1 MHQTIKGIT
10 IMNEQILATGTDRN
24 YAAALDWIKQAAAS
38 GKTLSLPGD
47 EGPAQEDPVAALLP
61 VITSE
66 HATAIVAQQI
76 RETLSAPR
84 PAPAEGVAPADHGT
98 FRYADPYSA
107 RCPDC
112 GNPTGAAAEAR
123 KLLGALGGVSTI
135 AVHLPANTPAQCR
148 SAPRYAMTASVSAI
162 YALSRAPAGAARARS
177 GHCPDYLPNSSRS
190 PEAEQRKPCICPA
203 SGAGLLARDTHRT

>member
-38 GKTLSLPGD
+38 GKTLSLPED
-47 EGPAQEDPVAALLP
+47 EGPAQEELVAALLP

-66 HATAIVAQQI
+66 TAIVAQQI
-76 RETLSAPR
+76 RETLSAPW

-98 FRYADPYSA
+98 FRYADLYSA

-112 GNPTGAAAEAR
+112 DNPTGAAAEAR
-123 KLLGALGGVSTI
+123 KLLG
-135 AVHLPANTPAQCR
+135 R
-148 SAPRYAMTASVSAI
+148 W
-162 YALSRAPAGAARARS
+162 
-177 GHCPDYLPNSSRS
+177 
-190 PEAEQRKPCICPA
+190 AE
-203 SGAGLLARDTHRT
+203 

>member
-38 GKTLSLPGD
+38 GKTLSLPED
-47 EGPAQEDPVAALLP
+47 EGPAQEELVAALLP

-66 HATAIVAQQI
+66 HATAILAQQI
-76 RETLSAPR
+76 RQTLGASW
-84 PAPAEGVAPADHGT
+84 PAPAEGAAPADHGT

-112 GNPTGAAAEAR
+112 DNPTGAAAEAR
-123 KLLGALGGVSTI
+123 KLLG
-135 AVHLPANTPAQCR
+135 R
-148 SAPRYAMTASVSAI
+148 W
-162 YALSRAPAGAARARS
+162 
-177 GHCPDYLPNSSRS
+177 
-190 PEAEQRKPCICPA
+190 AE
-203 SGAGLLARDTHRT
+203 

>member
-10 IMNEQILATGTDRN
+10 IMNEQILTTGTDRN

-38 GKTLSLPGD
+38 RKTLSLPED

-76 RETLSAPR
+76 RQTLSAPW
-84 PAPAEGVAPADHGT
+84 PAPAEGAAAAEHGT

-112 GNPTGAAAEAR
+112 DNPTGAAAEAR
-123 KLLGALGGVSTI
+123 KLLG
-135 AVHLPANTPAQCR
+135 R
-148 SAPRYAMTASVSAI
+148 W
-162 YALSRAPAGAARARS
+162 
-177 GHCPDYLPNSSRS
+177 
-190 PEAEQRKPCICPA
+190 AE
-203 SGAGLLARDTHRT
+203 

>member
-38 GKTLSLPGD
+38 RKTLPPPED
-47 EGPAQEDPVAALLP
+47 EGPAQEDLVAALLP

-66 HATAIVAQQI
+66 HAAAIVAQQI
-76 RETLSAPR
+76 SETLSAPR

-98 FRYADPYSA
+98 VRYADPYSA

-112 GNPTGAAAEAR
+112 DNPTGAAAEAR
-123 KLLGALGGVSTI
+123 KLLGSW
-135 AVHLPANTPAQCR
+135 
-148 SAPRYAMTASVSAI
+148 
-162 YALSRAPAGAARARS
+162 
-177 GHCPDYLPNSSRS
+177 
-190 PEAEQRKPCICPA
+190 AE
-203 SGAGLLARDTHRT
+203 

>member
-10 IMNEQILATGTDRN
+10 IMNEQTLTTGTDRN

-38 GKTLSLPGD
+38 RKTLPLPED
-47 EGPAQEDPVAALLP
+47 EGPAKEDPVAALLP

-76 RETLSAPR
+76 RQTLSTPR
-84 PAPAEGVAPADHGT
+84 PAPAEGAAPAEHST

-112 GNPTGAAAEAR
+112 DNPTGAAAEAR
-123 KLLGALGGVSTI
+123 KLLG
-135 AVHLPANTPAQCR
+135 R
-148 SAPRYAMTASVSAI
+148 W
-162 YALSRAPAGAARARS
+162 
-177 GHCPDYLPNSSRS
+177 
-190 PEAEQRKPCICPA
+190 AE
-203 SGAGLLARDTHRT
+203 

>member
-38 GKTLSLPGD
+38 GKTLSLPED
-47 EGPAQEDPVAALLP
+47 EGPAQEELVAALLP

-66 HATAIVAQQI
+66 TAIVAQQI
-76 RETLSAPR
+76 RETLSAPW

-112 GNPTGAAAEAR
+112 DNPTGAAAEAR
-123 KLLGALGGVSTI
+123 KLLG
-135 AVHLPANTPAQCR
+135 R
-148 SAPRYAMTASVSAI
+148 W
-162 YALSRAPAGAARARS
+162 
-177 GHCPDYLPNSSRS
+177 
-190 PEAEQRKPCICPA
+190 AE
-203 SGAGLLARDTHRT
+203 